1 MNNRKEFKDVKPGD
15 FVYHVTS
22 SSNYRTSIIKREVT
36 KVRVFD
42 KFGHVE
48 ITCKNNGGWY
58 YLDEYYDLPE
68 HGTSALNNN
77 TEPKVTYLCTTLNEA
92 QELCNKLVADTI
104 KRLQKSADKLRISIG
119 KWLEHQNQ
127 LLDDGIYN
135 IK

>member
-36 KVRVFD
+36 KVRINYKSNNV
-42 KFGHVE
+42 V
-48 ITCKNNGGWY
+48 ITCKNNGGWF
-58 YLDEYYDLPE
+58 YLDEYYGLPE
-68 HGTSALNNN
+68 HGTSVLNKN

-104 KRLQKSADKLRISIG
+104 NRLQKNANKINRSINEWKSHQ
-119 KWLEHQNQ
+119 KWLLE
-127 LLDDGIYN
+127 GIYN
-135 IK
+135 VK

>member
-1 MNNRKEFKDVKPGD
+1 MNNRKEFKDVKAGD

-36 KVRVFD
+36 KVKGYRP
-42 KFGHVE
+42 GTLY
-48 ITCKNNGGWY
+48 IICKNNGGWY

-68 HGTSALNNN
+68 HGTSVLNKN

-92 QELCNKLVADTI
+92 QELCDKLVADTI

-127 LLDDGIYN
+127 MLDDGIYN
-135 IK
+135 VK

>member
-1 MNNRKEFKDVKPGD
+1 MNKRKEFKDVKPGD

-22 SSNYRTSIIKREVT
+22 SSNYRTTIIKREVT
-36 KVRVFD
+36 KVRVNY
-42 KFGHVE
+42 KSNNVV

-68 HGTSALNNN
+68 HGTSVLNKN

-92 QELCNKLVADTI
+92 QELCDKLVADTI

-127 LLDDGIYN
+127 LLDDGLYN
-135 IK
+135 VK

>member
-22 SSNYRTSIIKREVT
+22 SSNYKTSIIKREVT
-36 KVRVFD
+36 NVHKGFRPGTLD
-42 KFGHVE
+42 
-48 ITCKNNGGWY
+48 IICKNNGGWY

-68 HGTSALNNN
+68 HGTSVLNKN

-92 QELCNKLVADTI
+92 QELCDKLVADTI

-127 LLDDGIYN
+127 MLDDGIYN
-135 IK
+135 VK

>member
-36 KVRVFD
+36 KVRINYKSNNV
-42 KFGHVE
+42 V
-48 ITCKNNGGWY
+48 ITCKNNGGWF
-58 YLDEYYDLPE
+58 YLDEYYGLPE
-68 HGTSALNNN
+68 HGTSVLNKN

-92 QELCNKLVADTI
+92 QELCDKLVADTI
-104 KRLQKSADKLRISIG
+104 NRLQKSADKLRISIG

-127 LLDDGIYN
+127 MLDDGIYN
-135 IK
+135 VK

>member
-22 SSNYRTSIIKREVT
+22 SSNYKTSIIKREVT
-36 KVRVFD
+36 KVIVIN

-48 ITCKNNGGWY
+48 ITCKNNGGWF
-58 YLDEYYDLPE
+58 YLDEYYGLPKY
-68 HGTSALNNN
+68 GTSALNKN

-92 QELCNKLVADTI
+92 QELCDKLVADTI
-104 KRLQKSADKLRISIG
+104 NRLQKSANKLRISIG

-127 LLDDGIYN
+127 LLEYGIYN